1 MTCRKLLAS
10 PIFNKKNMHHQLE
23 KHYVTRVGWLRA
35 AVLGANDGLL
45 STTSIVIGVAAAT
58 PDRNTIVLAA
68 LAGMI
73 AGAMS
78 MAAGEYVSVSSQADT
93 EKADLLREQRE
104 LEEMPE
110 IELMELAKVYER
122 RGVTQETALQ
132 VATELTAHDALGAH
146 AHDELGINEI
156 TQARPFLAAIAS
168 FGSFALGALLPFAV
182 SMSAPIKNMVYFQY
196 GFSIVF
202 LMILGAISARTGGSK
217 IGIAILRIC
226 FWGTVAMGITA
237 LVGHLFGVKV
247 S

>member
-1 MTCRKLLAS
+1 
-10 PIFNKKNMHHQLE
+10 MHLIE
-23 KHYVTRVGWLRA
+23 KHYVNRVGWLRA
-35 AVLGANDGLL
+35 SVLGANDGLL
-45 STTSIVIGVAAAT
+45 STTSIVIGVAAAQ

-93 EKADLLREQRE
+93 EKADLLREKRE
-104 LEEMPE
+104 LEDIPE
-110 IELMELAKVYER
+110 IELKELAKIYEK
-122 RGVTQETALQ
+122 RGVSKETALQ
-132 VATELTAHDALGAH
+132 VATELSEHDALAAH

-156 TQARPFLAAIAS
+156 TQAQPFQAAIAS
-168 FGSFALGALLPFAV
+168 FGSFALGALLPFAIA
-182 SMSAPIKNMVYFQY
+182 MLAPIKQMVYFQY

-202 LMILGAISARTGGSK
+202 LMVLGAISAKTGGSK
-217 IGIAILRIC
+217 IAVAVLRIC

-237 LVGHLFGVKV
+237 MVGHFFGVDV